1 MEARRGTIELGNTRA
16 SLAEKLRLPYMDPWM
31 LVAAVGLILFSVF
44 TLGSATQD
52 DIPGQPLYFT
62 FRQGLYGLIGIG
74 LLIAVARFDYS
85 RLREVRVG
93 LYTFMIGSILLV
105 FLFGAAARGSR
116 RWIELP
122 YFRFQPSEL
131 AKVILIV
138 TLAGFAIEA
147 GRRMD
152 DPRRT
157 IRLVLLGFFPAALVF
172 LQPDLGTAIVLGVI
186 TLTIL
191 FLSGTPWKHL
201 AALGGVILAFGALV
215 LVAAPAAGVP
225 ILRQYQQDR
234 LTSFL
239 SPSTNPADAG
249 YQVNQALISIGS
261 GGKTGRG
268 DDSTQA
274 DLRFL
279 PERHTDFIFAVIGER
294 FGFLGA
300 GFVICLYAL
309 LIWRA
314 LRLLIQSK
322 NFYGTLV
329 VGGIAAMLLLQV
341 FVNIGMNLG
350 LMPVTGITLPL
361 MSYGGSSVLVT
372 FLAIGLMQA
381 VHVQMRLEPGDGDNI
396 TPLR

>member
-1 MEARRGTIELGNTRA
+1 MEARGGRVSFERDRK
-16 SLAEKLRLPYMDPWM
+16 SLAERLKLPYMDHWM
-31 LVAAVGLILFSVF
+31 LAAAIGLILFSVF
-44 TLGSATQD
+44 TLGSATRD
-52 DIPGQPLYFT
+52 DIPDQPLYFT
-62 FRQGLYGLIGIG
+62 FRQGLYGLMG
-74 LLIAVARFDYS
+74 LVVLMAVARFDYT
-85 RLREVRVG
+85 RLREMRVG
-93 LYTFMIGSILLV
+93 LYTLMIGSILLV
-105 FLFGAAARGSR
+105 FVFGAAARGSR
-116 RWIELP
+116 RWIEIP

-131 AKVILIV
+131 AKVLLIL

-147 GRRMD
+147 ARRVD

-157 IRLVLLGFFPAALVF
+157 IRLLALGFFPAILVF
-172 LQPDLGTAIVLGVI
+172 LQPDLGTAIVLGFI

-201 AALGGVILAFGALV
+201 VAVGAVLLALGAVV
-215 LVAAPAAGVP
+215 LVAAPAVGVRV
-225 ILRQYQQDR
+225 LQQYQQDR

-239 SPSTNPADAG
+239 SPSADPADAG
-249 YQVNQALISIGS
+249 YQINQALIAIGS
-261 GGKTGRG
+261 GGKSGRG
-268 DDSTQA
+268 GDSTQA

-300 GFVICLYAL
+300 GFVICLYVL

-329 VGGIAAMLLLQV
+329 VGGIAAMLLFQV

-381 VHVQMRLEPGDGDNI
+381 VHVQMRLEPGDGETI